1 MRSRISLLVGLCA
14 ALLAACS
21 ATAPRPDTSNPEQF
35 LGKRAEDRWNA
46 LMSAD
51 WEKAY
56 AYFTPGYRDVN
67 AYEGF
72 RLGMVNRQ
80 INWTAVRSK
89 GVECESEQ
97 KCLVSLEIDYQLIGG
112 MRGVSEV
119 GSTRNE
125 TETWLKLENQWYLL
139 PQRAVQ

>member
-1 MRSRISLLVGLCA
+1 MRLVNFAAASLCA

-21 ATAPRPDTSNPEQF
+21 TTAPRSENPEQL
-35 LGKRAEDRWNA
+35 LGKRAEERWGA
-46 LMSAD
+46 LIAGD

-67 AYEGF
+67 AYEGY
-72 RLGMVNRQ
+72 RLSMVNRQ
-80 INWTAVRSK
+80 INWTAARAK
-89 GVECESEQ
+89 GVECESEA
-97 KCLVSLEIDYQLIGG
+97 KCLVKIDIDYSLIGG
-112 MRGVSEV
+112 MQGVGKVS
-119 GSTRNE
+119 STRNA